1 MILVNGTRYCTGSL
15 INTTANDNRPL
26 LLTAHHC
33 LGGPGNNYIQYD
45 AINNPALNHWSF
57 YWHYEAPKCGNVSI
71 EPPHL
76 STIGAT
82 VIANNEASDF
92 ALLRLAEDPRNKRGV
107 TPYYLGWDRSGY
119 PGTGGVGI
127 HHPSGDVKK
136 ISTHNIT
143 PSNSNCFSSGEKNYN
158 FWKINWMRTANG
170 ISVTEGGSS
179 GSPLLN
185 QQRRVI
191 GQLYGPGTCPNP
203 NCSDP
208 SKDIA
213 VAFTFLQGQ
222 VLLMERKISTAGL
235 FSSVCRE
242 RFSFKSNLLYGCIFR
257 SNLAKVG

>member
-107 TPYYLGWDRSGY
+107 TPYY
-119 PGTGGVGI
+119 
-127 HHPSGDVKK
+127 
-136 ISTHNIT
+136 
-143 PSNSNCFSSGEKNYN
+143 
-158 FWKINWMRTANG
+158 
-170 ISVTEGGSS
+170 
-179 GSPLLN
+179 
-185 QQRRVI
+185 
-191 GQLYGPGTCPNP
+191 
-203 NCSDP
+203 
-208 SKDIA
+208 
-213 VAFTFLQGQ
+213 
-222 VLLMERKISTAGL
+222 
-235 FSSVCRE
+235 
-242 RFSFKSNLLYGCIFR
+242 
-257 SNLAKVG
+257 